1 VAIHSKTKEVE
12 LTSRKLIKAAIWQVK
27 KNLMLLLT
35 FCLQTT
41 GGGKTGVAH
50 GDFMYLLSQWC
61 PMPAW
66 TKIIV
71 KEGKSTIME
80 VVPPSQNLIL
90 SCMED
95 ISCNVKVS
103 NRKDCPKYDAVKE
116 LNVSFAQLL
125 DCSVM
130 L

>member
-1 VAIHSKTKEVE
+1 
-12 LTSRKLIKAAIWQVK
+12 
-27 KNLMLLLT
+27 MLLLT

-103 NRKDCPKYDAVKE
+103 NRKYCPKYDAVKE
-116 LNVSFAQLL
+116 LNVSFVQLL